1 MYTSHASLD
10 IEERRWVGIRRSDAA
25 LIVTARTIAEARSE
39 LVLSSALRPVEGSK
53 DCRRA
58 QPNSAGRG
66 WAGVLAALPLGLRH

>member
-1 MYTSHASLD
+1 MGEDDTLVPADLSTGLV
-10 IEERRWVGIRRSDAA
+10 I
-25 LIVTARTIAEARSE
+25 TACTIAEARSE

-66 WAGVLAALPLGLRH
+66 WASVLAALLLGLRR